1 MKFRE
6 SVTPIH
12 PNLLPILY
20 SKLSLLASTYHINIT
35 MADDDDSK
43 SDAEEIR
50 EEPSSDEE
58 LKPREK
64 NDGDDAKAS
73 GAEPAM
79 EEKKDEAPSPTEQD
93 KSDGDA
99 DGYDD
104 GEEEESVAADDTA
117 KPPALKGEEKHDSIS
132 DDVKSKTPNK
142 AKTALKGEEKH
153 DSISDDVKE
162 SEPKKSKTPNK
173 AKTAS
178 TDEEEEEDDDE
189 IIECPKIGDILVGR
203 GAQLRRHPGNARMVA
218 IIAVHRLRYTD
229 ASDEEKVKIIAEMTS
244 EVQRG
249 GTRFLKV
256 NDNGTGWTRC
266 SKDEIK
272 SKGMRK
278 RDCLDVMFLLRIAS
292 LMP

>member
-1 MKFRE
+1 MRFRE

-20 SKLSLLASTYHINIT
+20 SKLSLLALTYHINIT

-73 GAEPAM
+73 EAEPAM

-93 KSDGDA
+93 KSDGS
-99 DGYDD
+99 DGDDD

-132 DDVKSKTPNK
+132 DDVK
-142 AKTALKGEEKH
+142 
-153 DSISDDVKE
+153 E
-162 SEPKKSKTPNK
+162 SEPMKSKTPNK

-229 ASDEEKVKIIAEMTS
+229 ASDEEKVKIIAELTS

-278 RDCLDVMFLLRIAS
+278 RD
-292 LMP
+292 